1 MSWEVEFIDEFGEWW
16 EGLTEDEQDS
26 IDVTVR
32 LLEELGPHLPFPHC
46 SDIKE
51 SRHSQMR
58 ELRVQHKGEPYRILY
73 SFDPRRAAILLIGG
87 KKTGDDRWY
96 KTFVPGQGYKPQKI
110 AGAPKNF
117 SSGSIL

>member
-1 MSWEVEFIDEFGEWW
+1 MSWEVEFTDEFGQWW

-46 SDIKE
+46 SDIKG

-58 ELRVQHKGEPYRILY
+58 ELRLQRKGEPYRILY
-73 SFDPRRAAILLIGG
+73 AFDPRRAAILLIGG
-87 KKTGDDRWY
+87 KKQVMT
-96 KTFVPGQGYKPQKI
+96 
-110 AGAPKNF
+110 AGIKR
-117 SSGSIL
+117 SSRLRINSMMSSWPN

>member
-1 MSWEVEFIDEFGEWW
+1 MSWEVEFTDEFGQWW

-46 SDIKE
+46 SDIKG

-73 SFDPRRAAILLIGG
+73 AFDPRRAAILLIGER
-87 KKTGDDRWY
+87 KQ
-96 KTFVPGQGYKPQKI
+96 VMI
-110 AGAPKNF
+110 AGIKR
-117 SSGSIL
+117 SSRLRINSMMSIWPN